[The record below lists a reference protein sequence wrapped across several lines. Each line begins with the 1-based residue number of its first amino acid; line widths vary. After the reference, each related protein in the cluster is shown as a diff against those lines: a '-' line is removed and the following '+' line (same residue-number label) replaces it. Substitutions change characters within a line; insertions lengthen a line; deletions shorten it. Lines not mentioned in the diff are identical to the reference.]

1 MKIKIGFFSV
11 LLCATL
17 IVFERQL
24 ALAALLSIA
33 LHEFGHL
40 AAARISGIQISEFK
54 TSIYGARIS
63 ASYELFSYKDEI
75 FLCAMGPLMNFIL
88 ALFLLPIYNATKNQ
102 FILNIIASSLFLG
115 ALNLLP
121 IKGFDGG
128 RIFLSL
134 LNIFC
139 PQEIASKI
147 ISALSFCVIFVL
159 WSISVYLLIVANAGL
174 SAFVFS
180 LSLFSNLFN
189 DRF

>member
-11 LLCATL
+11 LLCVTL
-17 IVFERQL
+17 FVFERQL
-24 ALAALLSIA
+24 ALATLLSIA

-40 AAARISGIQISEFK
+40 AAAKMSGIQISEFK
-54 TSIYGARIS
+54 TGIYGARIT

-75 FLCAMGPLMNFIL
+75 FLCIMGPLINFLL
-88 ALFLLPIYNATKNQ
+88 ALVLLPVYNATENQ
-102 FILNIIASSLFLG
+102 FALSVIASSLFLG
-115 ALNLLP
+115 TLNLLP

-139 PQEIASKI
+139 PYRIASGI
-147 ISALSFCVIFVL
+147 IYALSLFLIFIL
-159 WSISVYLLIVANAGL
+159 WSTSVYLLIVAEAGL

-180 LSLFSNLFN
+180 LSLFINIFSDKF
-189 DRF
+189 

>member
-11 LLCATL
+11 LLCVTL
-17 IVFERQL
+17 LVFERQL

-33 LHEFGHL
+33 LHEFGHF
-40 AAARISGIQISEFK
+40 AAARICGIQISEFK
-54 TSIYGARIS
+54 TGIYGARIS

-75 FLCAMGPLMNFIL
+75 FLCVMGPLVNFIL
-88 ALFLLPIYNATKNQ
+88 ALALLPVYSATKNQ
-102 FILNIIASSLFLG
+102 FILNVIASSLFLG
-115 ALNLLP
+115 ILNLLP

-139 PQEIASKI
+139 PHEIASKI
-147 ISALSFCVIFVL
+147 ISAVSFCIIFIL
-159 WSISVYLLIVANAGL
+159 WSTSVFLLIVANAGL

-180 LSLFSNLFN
+180 LSLFSSIFN